1 MLHFACVPACC
12 DVYVLPLQDLRAAA
26 EQVAAAVS
34 TASQECVAHRQ
45 PLVRAPPKRAADIK
59 QFNPKFEEEY
69 VVRKDYDP
77 DR

>member
-1 MLHFACVPACC
+1 MPAFC
-12 DVYVLPLQDLRAAA
+12 DVFVLSLQDLRAAA
-26 EQVAAAVS
+26 EQVAAAVG

-45 PLVRAPPKRAADIK
+45 PLVRAPPKRAADIR

-69 VVRKDYDP
+69 VARKDYDP